1 MASWPNIQSAL
12 LRGLLGAA
20 VVAAAGLL
28 GFWLAPSGNRPSEP
42 VPDSAASL
50 TIRTVQYATELD
62 PELGGELATPATSR
76 RRAIDSLVRSELDR
90 RIEIPRIAGA
100 SLERF
105 TIEQITPHARVPV
118 LLYRPDRTSRASA
131 DTVLLPV
138 FVYNYAL
145 LDETREE
152 LTLGPGT
159 LDRLDRREYVI
170 DRSGD
175 RPAVLWRRR
184 DDIYLAVTPSDPDSL
199 VGRIGAGQAE
209 QP

>member
-1 MASWPNIQSAL
+1 MASRPDIQSAL

-28 GFWLAPSGNRPSEP
+28 GFWLAPSGDRPSEP

-50 TIRTVQYATELD
+50 TVRTVQYASELRPASGAGLD
-62 PELGGELATPATSR
+62 TPAASR
-76 RRAIDSLVRSELDR
+76 RRAIDSLVRSELGR

-105 TIEQITPHARVPV
+105 TIEQVTPDARVPV
-118 LLYRPDRTSRASA
+118 LLYRTDRSSRASP
-131 DTVLLPV
+131 DSLLLPV

-175 RPAVLWRRR
+175 RPAVLWRQR
-184 DDIYLAVTPSDPDSL
+184 DDIYLAVTPIDPDSL
-199 VGRIGAGQAE
+199 VGRIGSTPAPE
-209 QP
+209 